1 MRGTEFVDDTRKP
14 THARE
19 QSEEALL
26 DAPHPH
32 AGALP
37 PRLLANRPFL
47 WLAGTYA
54 MDQLGFWAFLLAVIG
69 EAGYRFH
76 ASATQLAI
84 LFAAFS
90 VVFIPLT
97 VPFGMLVD
105 RWSPKWTLFLSIV
118 VMVGAVASAL
128 AARSMPPLYL
138 AFALDGV
145 AAAMMTPARGSL
157 TGLLVEERELVRA
170 NGMLNAVSMVAVI
183 VGPLVA
189 GLLEQGAE
197 FDPAVYWFA
206 LAAIVL
212 GFPFVLMIPDRR
224 PKEAEEQSFMKDLS
238 EGFSVSMRDPEL
250 RSLMVLTG
258 AAWFLATVLITLE
271 PLFVK
276 HVLHRGLDA
285 LGYLWAAHGVGA
297 LIGAVVIAGWKRA
310 QGREILLIGVGLV
323 LGGFGYLAYV
333 GTTAFDVALVG
344 TAIFG
349 IGVAWLLT
357 LSQALIQRVAA
368 ENLRGRVTGVVGML
382 QEASGFVCA
391 VILAVIGGVIVDV
404 RPYLIW
410 SGVGIVLFGV
420 YGLVAARR
428 IRLEGLA
435 RATGNEPTRTPA
447 PSVAGDDA

>member
-1 MRGTEFVDDTRKP
+1 MDDTRKP
-14 THARE
+14 NRARE
-19 QSEEALL
+19 LAEEALL
-26 DAPHPH
+26 ESPRPH

-76 ASATQLAI
+76 ATPTQLAI

-118 VMVGAVASAL
+118 VMIGAVVSAI

-157 TGLLVEERELVRA
+157 TGLLVEERDLVRA
-170 NGMLNAVSMVAVI
+170 NGMLNAVSMLAVI

-189 GLLEQGAE
+189 GLLERGAG

-206 LAAIVL
+206 LLAIAL
-212 GFPFVLMIPDRR
+212 GFPFVLVIPDRR
-224 PKEAEEQSFMKDLS
+224 PKEVEEQSFVEDLA
-238 EGFSVSMRDPEL
+238 EGFRVSMRDPEL
-250 RSLMVLTG
+250 QSLMLLTG

-297 LIGAVVIAGWKRA
+297 LVGAVVIAAWKRA
-310 QGREILLIGVGLV
+310 QGREILLIGVALV
-323 LGGFGYLAYV
+323 LGGAGYLAYV
-333 GTTAFDVALVG
+333 GTTQFGVAMVG

-349 IGVAWLLT
+349 IGIAWLLT

-382 QEASGFVCA
+382 QEAAGFVCA
-391 VILAVIGGVIVDV
+391 LILAAIGGLIVQV
-404 RPYLIW
+404 QPYLVW

-428 IRLEGLA
+428 IRREGVS
-435 RATGNEPTRTPA
+435 RATV
-447 PSVAGDDA
+447 SVARDDA

>member
-1 MRGTEFVDDTRKP
+1 MEQSRKP
-14 THARE
+14 NRARE
-19 QSEEALL
+19 QAEEALL
-26 DAPHPH
+26 EAPRPH
-32 AGALP
+32 AGARP

-54 MDQLGFWAFLLAVIG
+54 TDQLGFWAFLLAVIG

-105 RWSPKWTLFLSIV
+105 RWSPKWMLFLSIL
-118 VMVGAVASAL
+118 VMVGAVASAM
-128 AARSMPPLYL
+128 AARSMPLLYL

-157 TGLLVEERELVRA
+157 TGLLVEEKDLVRA

-183 VGPLVA
+183 AGPLIA
-189 GLLEQGAE
+189 ALLERGAA

-206 LAAIVL
+206 LAATAV
-212 GFPFVLMIPDRR
+212 GFPLVLVIPDLR
-224 PKEAEEQSFMKDLS
+224 PKEAEEQSFLEDLA
-238 EGFSVSMRDPEL
+238 EGFRVSMGEPQL
-250 RSLMVLTG
+250 RSLLVLTG
-258 AAWFLATVLITLE
+258 AAWFLATVLVTFE

-285 LGYLWAAHGVGA
+285 LGYLWVAHGVGA
-297 LIGAVVIAGWKRA
+297 LVGAVVIAGWRRA
-310 QGREILLIGVGLV
+310 QGREILLIGVALV
-323 LGGFGYLAYV
+323 IGGAGYLAYV
-333 GTTAFDVALVG
+333 GTTTFDVAMVG
-344 TAIFG
+344 SAFFG
-349 IGVAWLLT
+349 LGIAWLLT

-382 QEASGFVCA
+382 QEAAGFVCA
-391 VILAVIGGVIVDV
+391 VILAVIGGLIIDV

-428 IRLEGLA
+428 FRPVAAPAPPAAPAPGNDRT
-435 RATGNEPTRTPA
+435 RAPA
-447 PSVAGDDA
+447 PSTAGDDA